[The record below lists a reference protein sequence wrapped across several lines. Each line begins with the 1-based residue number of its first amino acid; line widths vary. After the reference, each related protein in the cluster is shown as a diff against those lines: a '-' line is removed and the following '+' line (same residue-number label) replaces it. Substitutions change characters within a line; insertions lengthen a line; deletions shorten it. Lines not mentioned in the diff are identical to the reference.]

1 METVLRIRSYQTYS
15 LIYSF
20 SKCVGAQDWDR
31 FSPALNELIIKW
43 GQAYGVRIQHV
54 TAVGTWEQGQ
64 RWGAVSTSVSG
75 SLEEVYLKSR

>member
-1 METVLRIRSYQTYS
+1 METVLGIRSYRTYS

-31 FSPALNELIIKW
+31 FSLALNELTLKW

-54 TAVGTWEQGQ
+54 NAVGTWEQGR
-64 RWGAVSTSVSG
+64 RWGVVSTSVSE
-75 SLEEVYLKSR
+75 S